1 MTYIDIFNGD
11 ADGICALT
19 QLHNAHPREAKLVTG
34 VKRNIQLVDTVNFK
48 ANDQITILDISLDKN
63 INGVRNALAMGA
75 QVFYVDHHYAG
86 TIPKHKNLKTLIDT
100 SSNTCTSLL
109 INQHL
114 KDQFIDWAIVGA
126 FGDNLITTANDL
138 GKQSGLSEQQ
148 LALLEKLG
156 NYINYNGYGSAIEDL
171 HFHPERLFNHTRK
184 FSSPF
189 DFIQND
195 RETFEILEQGFRDD
209 MALANDVKSHF
220 KNDSVRVFILPS
232 TPWARRVSGVF
243 SNNLANEMPDNAHAV
258 LTGNNTQKGYVV
270 SVRAP
275 LNNKI
280 GADELC
286 REFPTGGGRKA
297 AAGINNLP
305 ADQLP
310 FFASRFSE
318 FFSTLNR

>member
-63 INGVRNALAMGA
+63 IKGVRNALATEA
-75 QVFYVDHHYAG
+75 KVFYVDHHYAG

-171 HFHPERLFNHTRK
+171 HFHPETLFNHTRK

-195 RETFEILEQGFRDD
+195 RETFEILEQGYNDD

-232 TPWARRVSGVF
+232 TTWARRVSGVF
-243 SNNLANEMPDNAHAV
+243 SNNLANEMPDSAHAV
-258 LTGNNTQKGYVV
+258 LTENNTQKGYVV

-275 LNNKI
+275 LNKKI

-305 ADQLP
+305 ADQLR
-310 FFASRFSE
+310 FFTSRFSE
-318 FFSTLNR
+318 FFSTL